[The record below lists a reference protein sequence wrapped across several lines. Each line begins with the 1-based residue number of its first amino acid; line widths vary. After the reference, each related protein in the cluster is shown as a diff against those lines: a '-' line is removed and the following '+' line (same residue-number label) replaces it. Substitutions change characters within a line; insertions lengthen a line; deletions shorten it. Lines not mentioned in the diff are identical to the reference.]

1 MLVDSA
7 PKMAAL
13 LQFEQSHLFG
23 LRSSHLL
30 VCVCTLLCVH
40 CFSARFVSVLTTCL
54 DSFLYIESLYSIQDA
69 VLLMQERNTTS
80 SGLVRCDW
88 TFGTTR
94 SFFAEILLLTCVR
107 LNEIVYWF
115 QRI

>member
-23 LRSSHLL
+23 LRSSHLV

-80 SGLVRCDW
+80 SGLVRCDQLGLW
-88 TFGTTR
+88 HNSDLFLQK
-94 SFFAEILLLTCVR
+94 F
-107 LNEIVYWF
+107 YY
-115 QRI
+115 